1 VISQDYPSQGVR
13 ESSIL
18 FMYFSVKLLLS
29 YKNCFV
35 NKEFTKHLKILDVS
49 LHPYGK
55 LSH

>member
-29 YKNCFV
+29 YENCFV
-35 NKEFTKHLKILDVS
+35 NKEFTKHLKILDAS